1 MRMVNQR
8 SYLQSTTGL
17 TSPRRNDL
25 QVYEEIRSTVSEVHG
40 FQTNL
45 VSQSNIIKGQV
56 SIEAQQAKHRHTI
69 LRQDIAKSSSD
80 INTHHSNLTQ
90 RLGEFI
96 QEQSNTEAKN
106 FQANMQTV
114 RRLDDISQ
122 SQHRFCTDLTQSIS
136 DTKEQLASIS
146 SCQDGMKTGIEK
158 ILRLNN
164 LQISVAGEKSAPS
177 ISFLGSPV
185 QAIQSLSHVCPHVYE
200 VLSRISVGSQ
210 SGQSLDLARWI
221 DSELQNL
228 FQCAITAATQNQSYD
243 LANGSLSR
251 QPPHRRYSSTRIN
264 TAPTPRDQ
272 LHRNWRLNKLAFHRA
287 QAAERIL
294 LAETITEL
302 LLPTGKLIIAI
313 TEHYVDDAVLSQDNF
328 LTMGGRVLFIPGVEF
343 RVSGLTASF
352 IQTFDQYSVISPSI
366 SVFGILPNDSPIFS
380 CIKDRNISGVQ
391 DLLARGQVL
400 PKDRDQN
407 GNSLL
412 DV

>member
-1 MRMVNQR
+1 MVNQR
-8 SYLQSTTGL
+8 SYLQSTTSL

-25 QVYEEIRSTVSEVHG
+25 QIYEEIRSTAAEVHG
-40 FQTNL
+40 FQANL
-45 VSQSNIIKGQV
+45 VSQSNVIKGQV

-90 RLGEFI
+90 RLGEFT
-96 QEQSNTEAKN
+96 QEQSNTEAKI
-106 FQANMQTV
+106 FQANTQTV

-185 QAIQSLSHVCPHVYE
+185 QAIQSLSHMCPHVYE

-228 FQCAITAATQNQSYD
+228 FQCAITTATQNQSYD
-243 LANGSLSR
+243 LVNGSLGR
-251 QPPHRRYSSTRIN
+251 QPPHRRNSSTRIN
-264 TAPTPRDQ
+264 TALTPRDQ
-272 LHRNWRLNKLAFHRA
+272 LHRSWRLKKLAFHRA

-313 TEHYVDDAVLSQDNF
+313 TEHYVDDAVLSQDNC
-328 LTMGGRVLFIPGVEF
+328 LTMGGRVLFIPGVNF
-343 RVSGLTASF
+343 RVSGLAASF
-352 IQTFDQYSVISPSI
+352 IQTFDQYSVILPSI

-391 DLLARGQVL
+391 DLLARGLVL